1 MSDFL
6 TRRHG
11 TWHFVRRVPSEFA
24 DFDNRV
30 IIRHSTRVR
39 IAEDR
44 TGRRAFRVAQKFNEQ
59 LEAFWRA
66 AAQERSG
73 AMFTRYDEVRHCA
86 RSLGFDYIE
95 SNLLMASGAAKCLD
109 RIEALLAKS
118 LGNAPDPAACAAL
131 LGMEKR
137 PACFRGCL
145 KSINPSSVTR

>member
-24 DFDNRV
+24 DLDNRV

-73 AMFTRYDEVRHCA
+73 AAFTRYDEERHCA
-86 RSLGFDYIE
+86 RSLGFDYTE

-109 RIEALLAKS
+109 RIA
-118 LGNAPDPAACAAL
+118 
-131 LGMEKR
+131 
-137 PACFRGCL
+137 
-145 KSINPSSVTR
+145 